1 MVRNFGDR
9 IRSWFYNDKSYSSA
23 VACLKFTDL
32 WNLIR
37 LDEITELHGTLSK
50 VATGIC
56 LGLSIASGIIVG
68 CEKYAS
74 VASVNSDVGGGIIN
88 IGINIGAMYAST
100 TIATA
105 AMGALAAS
113 SLAIPDGII
122 ILSGAIISVCVGI
135 AINHLFTKLVIA
147 GNTIEGHLNNFVDWL
162 IFWD

>member
-1 MVRNFGDR
+1 MIQIMAEEIDGELRLTKID
-9 IRSWFYNDKSYSSA
+9 
-23 VACLKFTDL
+23 
-32 WNLIR
+32 WNYKKLYGEISFAG

-56 LGLSIASGIIVG
+56 LGLSIASGIIAG

>member
-1 MVRNFGDR
+1 M
-9 IRSWFYNDKSYSSA
+9 
-23 VACLKFTDL
+23 
-32 WNLIR
+32 
-37 LDEITELHGTLSK
+37 
-50 VATGIC
+50 
-56 LGLSIASGIIVG
+56 
-68 CEKYAS
+68 
-74 VASVNSDVGGGIIN
+74 ASVNSDVGGGIIN